1 MTSNQDLQF
10 NEGQRWVADNE
21 SALGLGTVIEL
32 ELRQVTLMFPAT
44 GETRIY
50 ARENAPLT
58 RIAFAP
64 GDRIKSEDQ
73 WEMEVESVSSDD
85 GYLTYHGKRDDQ
97 TKVVLEEI
105 DLDNRL
111 RFNTPRDRLFAG
123 QLDRNKWFRLRSAVY
138 EHRQARKKSLIHGLS
153 GARVA
158 TIPHQIYIANEV
170 GNRLKPRVLLADE
183 VGLGKTIEA
192 GLVLHKQLTQGLI
205 QRVLLVVPEALL
217 HQWLV
222 EMLRKFNLHF
232 HLMDEDRFDAQMEST
247 PTENPFLSEQL
258 MLCSLDTLTDRDEI
272 QESAVDAAWDC
283 IVVDEAHHL
292 EWAENAPSK
301 AYNSIESLAAVSP
314 AVLLLTA
321 TPEQL
326 GRSSHF
332 ARLKLLDP
340 ERFSSLKKF
349 ESEEKK
355 FTATAEL
362 ANKLLGE
369 EELVDADL
377 DHLSK
382 TIGEDFD
389 DATCEILKKPATR
402 QLSQEPS
409 RVIAQLI
416 DRHGTGRVLF
426 RNTRR
431 TISGFPD
438 RELHLSELAANDDSA
453 GENSDLP
460 MQAEAEWLQDFLD
473 RIKPER
479 SLVIFSQQ
487 QSVLAVQ
494 ERLRENGIQCAV
506 FHEGMSIVD
515 RDRSAAWFADVE
527 DGCRL
532 LICSEIGSEGRNFQF
547 LHHVVLFE
555 LPDNPDL
562 LEQRIGRLDRIG
574 QRHTVDIHLPTV
586 AGSRDHLLSRWYH
599 EGLGAFEKSLRV
611 GSSVKALIADELDT
625 LLDKVSNNP
634 QSDALATETDALIKK
649 TRKLATKLESELET
663 GRDRLL
669 ELNSN
674 RSEMIAEH
682 LDLLRRED
690 RDWSLRDFMTATFDG
705 FGVEYEEQTNG
716 SWILTPSD
724 NMHIDH
730 FPGLTADGLT
740 ITFDR
745 ELALEREELTFLT
758 WDHPMVNGVMDLI
771 LDESLGQTNAIAI
784 TTPRFPKGI
793 ALIESIY
800 IHECV
805 APEALGLSRYLDTE
819 LKRFLLGSNK
829 KDYTSSIKEL
839 EIDVERKRINL
850 QKLRTV
856 LVSQHEVIRFLL
868 DHSDKLAAN
877 SVDLVVKEAREQA
890 STEINAEIARLKEL
904 RLVNPAVREDE
915 IEALTLHRDCVLEA
929 LGNTQASLVGI
940 RVMFNL

>member
-1 MTSNQDLQF
+1 MK
-10 NEGQRWVADNE
+10 
-21 SALGLGTVIEL
+21 GLGTVIEL

-73 WEMEVESVSSDD
+73 WEMEIESVTSDG
-85 GYLTYHGKRDDQ
+85 GYLIYHGKRDDE

-138 EHRQARKKSLIHGLS
+138 ENRQARKKSLIHGLS

-158 TIPHQIYIANEV
+158 TIPHQIYIATEV

-192 GLVLHKQLTQGLI
+192 GLILHKQLTQGLI

-247 PTENPFLSEQL
+247 PTDNPFLSEQL
-258 MLCSLDTLTDRDEI
+258 MLCSLNTLTERDEI
-272 QESAVDAAWDC
+272 QESAVEAGWDC

-292 EWAENAPSK
+292 EWAEDAPSK
-301 AYNSIESLAAVSP
+301 AYTSVESLAAVSP

-362 ANKLLGE
+362 ANKLLGD
-369 EELVDADL
+369 EELIDADL
-377 DHLSK
+377 DHLSA

-389 DATCEILKKPATR
+389 EATRKILKKPATR

-438 RELHLSELAANDDSA
+438 RKLHISELAANDESA

-473 RIKPER
+473 RIKR
-479 SLVIFSQQ
+479 
-487 QSVLAVQ
+487 
-494 ERLRENGIQCAV
+494 
-506 FHEGMSIVD
+506 
-515 RDRSAAWFADVE
+515 
-527 DGCRL
+527 
-532 LICSEIGSEGRNFQF
+532 
-547 LHHVVLFE
+547 
-555 LPDNPDL
+555 
-562 LEQRIGRLDRIG
+562 
-574 QRHTVDIHLPTV
+574 
-586 AGSRDHLLSRWYH
+586 
-599 EGLGAFEKSLRV
+599 
-611 GSSVKALIADELDT
+611 KA
-625 LLDKVSNNP
+625 
-634 QSDALATETDALIKK
+634 
-649 TRKLATKLESELET
+649 
-663 GRDRLL
+663 
-669 ELNSN
+669 
-674 RSEMIAEH
+674 
-682 LDLLRRED
+682 
-690 RDWSLRDFMTATFDG
+690 
-705 FGVEYEEQTNG
+705 Y
-716 SWILTPSD
+716 
-724 NMHIDH
+724 
-730 FPGLTADGLT
+730 
-740 ITFDR
+740 
-745 ELALEREELTFLT
+745 
-758 WDHPMVNGVMDLI
+758 
-771 LDESLGQTNAIAI
+771 
-784 TTPRFPKGI
+784 
-793 ALIESIY
+793 
-800 IHECV
+800 
-805 APEALGLSRYLDTE
+805 
-819 LKRFLLGSNK
+819 
-829 KDYTSSIKEL
+829 
-839 EIDVERKRINL
+839 
-850 QKLRTV
+850 
-856 LVSQHEVIRFLL
+856 
-868 DHSDKLAAN
+868 
-877 SVDLVVKEAREQA
+877 
-890 STEINAEIARLKEL
+890 
-904 RLVNPAVREDE
+904 
-915 IEALTLHRDCVLEA
+915 
-929 LGNTQASLVGI
+929 
-940 RVMFNL
+940 